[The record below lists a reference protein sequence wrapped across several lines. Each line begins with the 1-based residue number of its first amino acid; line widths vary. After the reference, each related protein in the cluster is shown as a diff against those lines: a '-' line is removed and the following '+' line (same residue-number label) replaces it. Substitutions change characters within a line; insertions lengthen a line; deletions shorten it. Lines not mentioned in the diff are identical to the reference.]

1 MAEQMD
7 TSIGNIMSSVEKWQI
22 DYGNQIDLILNKNLQ
37 LINSFNDMI
46 KVLSGGDMSG
56 IDISYN
62 ISRTQVQDPENI
74 ASGDTGM
81 YTGNW
86 GTKDGKLAI
95 LHEKE
100 LVLNANDTENML
112 NMLELTRYLASVID
126 VNAKQLSQGIGL
138 LQPATIK
145 EDNREILEQ
154 QVHIQ
159 AEFPNVND
167 HNEIEEAFNSLINTA
182 SQYAYRK

>member
-1 MAEQMD
+1 
-7 TSIGNIMSSVEKWQI
+7 
-22 DYGNQIDLILNKNLQ
+22 
-37 LINSFNDMI
+37 
-46 KVLSGGDMSG
+46 
-56 IDISYN
+56 
-62 ISRTQVQDPENI
+62 
-74 ASGDTGM
+74 M

-112 NMLELTRYLASVID
+112 NMLELTRYLTSVID